1 MSNQPAIVNSHR
13 MEETVTDS
21 NPGQQ
26 MNNVS
31 SEFKLATEKFLSEF
45 NEQFAKRAK
54 VDKIL
59 RFELAIMLLLVWTQI
74 AIDLF

>member
-1 MSNQPAIVNSHR
+1 M
-13 MEETVTDS
+13 TDS

-54 VDKIL
+54 TDKIL
-59 RFELAIMLLLVWTQI
+59 RIEFAIMLLLVWAQI
-74 AIDLF
+74 AIDLFD